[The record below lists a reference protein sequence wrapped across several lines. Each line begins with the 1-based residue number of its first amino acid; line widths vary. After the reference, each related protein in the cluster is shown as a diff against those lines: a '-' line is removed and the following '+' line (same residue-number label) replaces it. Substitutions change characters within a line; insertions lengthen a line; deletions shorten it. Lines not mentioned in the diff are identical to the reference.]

1 MKVMGC
7 RTSGTVTRVKTYMT
21 DTTSVKNAMKRRGS
35 RSTLEKSAEVCFFI
49 LFTFYIG
56 IEILPSSGRTVYL
69 RTGFVLPESTL
80 SLRDYFHYTGG
91 RLINKSTRVQKKGVC
106 SMNEKTKS
114 VGEIITLV
122 FKGLALAMSVAAVV
136 LNIMGAA
143 SPQTLTLFLGFGLFC
158 LAVISLD

>member
-1 MKVMGC
+1 
-7 RTSGTVTRVKTYMT
+7 
-21 DTTSVKNAMKRRGS
+21 
-35 RSTLEKSAEVCFFI
+35 
-49 LFTFYIG
+49 
-56 IEILPSSGRTVYL
+56 
-69 RTGFVLPESTL
+69 
-80 SLRDYFHYTGG
+80 
-91 RLINKSTRVQKKGVC
+91 
-106 SMNEKTKS
+106 MNEKTKS